1 MDETQR
7 AYAAHRVAIR
17 AGLKAYQEELVRMLK
32 LYGADLNKL
41 YGSSHQHN
49 GAFVLDEP
57 ADMVVP
63 LITVVHFG
71 RECERSTFDK
81 LCATNGWD
89 KRLVVDG
96 EEQQLD

>member
-1 MDETQR
+1 MDETQK

-17 AGLKAYQEELVRMLK
+17 AGLEAYQESLVRMLK
-32 LYGADLNKL
+32 LYGVSLNKL
-41 YGSSHQHN
+41 YESSHQHN
-49 GAFVLDEP
+49 GAFVLSEP

-63 LITVVHFG
+63 LVTVVHFG
-71 RECERSTFDK
+71 GECARSTFDK
-81 LCATNGWD
+81 LCTEHGWD

>member
-17 AGLKAYQEELVRMLK
+17 AALKVYQEELNRMLK

-49 GAFVLDEP
+49 GAFLLDQP
-57 ADMVVP
+57 ANMVVP
-63 LITVVHFG
+63 LVASVHFS
-71 RECERSTFDK
+71 RECDRTTFEQ
-81 LCATNGWD
+81 LCTKNGWD